1 MLGFRPVL
9 HLLSLLLFVLGATM
23 LVPALFDLSGGTEAW
38 QAFAASSVVTVTV
51 AGALFFSSHGLPQKL
66 SLREAFLLVVL
77 AWITLSA
84 FAALPFLFVGLEAVG
99 LADAVFEATSGL
111 TTTGATVLHGLE
123 ELPRSILVWRALLQ
137 WLGGGAVIVM
147 AVAVLPLLRV
157 GGMQLFRDEAPEH
170 HQVIVRVTDFRAL
183 ILEGYLSLSL
193 LCLLAYWASGM
204 SLFDAMLHAMSTV
217 STGGFSSMQAS
228 LGAWPQPAV
237 QWTAVVFMIGGA
249 LPFVLYVQLLRGRPL
264 ALWADA
270 QVRWLLA
277 LLIVLTL
284 FVALRLVLQEEY
296 SPFESLTLAAV
307 NVVSVITTAGF
318 FSDVPG
324 EWGDW
329 AIVLFFFLMFFG
341 GCSGST
347 AGSIKIYRIYVLVQ
361 SALVQLRR
369 LVHPNGIFPVL
380 YNGREVDEAVRA
392 SVAAFVLLFF
402 VAVAS
407 LGLALAA
414 LGLDF
419 LTAFSAA
426 AASIAN
432 LGKGLGPVV
441 GPMGSFAPLPDTAKW
456 LLCLGMLLGRLE
468 FFALLVLLLP
478 RFWRG

>member
-204 SLFDAMLHAMSTV
+204 SLFEAMLHAMSTV

-277 LLIVLTL
+277 
-284 FVALRLVLQEEY
+284 
-296 SPFESLTLAAV
+296 
-307 NVVSVITTAGF
+307 
-318 FSDVPG
+318 
-324 EWGDW
+324 
-329 AIVLFFFLMFFG
+329 
-341 GCSGST
+341 
-347 AGSIKIYRIYVLVQ
+347 
-361 SALVQLRR
+361 
-369 LVHPNGIFPVL
+369 
-380 YNGREVDEAVRA
+380 
-392 SVAAFVLLFF
+392 
-402 VAVAS
+402 
-407 LGLALAA
+407 
-414 LGLDF
+414 
-419 LTAFSAA
+419 
-426 AASIAN
+426 
-432 LGKGLGPVV
+432 
-441 GPMGSFAPLPDTAKW
+441 
-456 LLCLGMLLGRLE
+456 
-468 FFALLVLLLP
+468 
-478 RFWRG
+478 